1 MSTWKPKISRGG
13 PLLRGPE
20 YPCGVCSGPILKGQE
35 KSIILW
41 TRGKQ
46 GCTTRRHAAC
56 EDDRE
61 PSEAE
66 IATHAKNQQDSA

>member
-20 YPCGVCSGPILKGQE
+20 HACGICEAPILKGQE
-35 KSIILW
+35 KSVILW

-66 IATHAKNQQDSA
+66 IATHTKNQQDSA